1 MINLEQKF
9 NNDKKF
15 KRKVLF
21 EYKSFLTESILS
33 GDRCEDWQAFEHE
46 GISYDINLYVDD
58 ITKHP
63 KDAIYSTKVNNMGVP
78 ETDGENFYLIPQKYN
93 KKFKVKDLETGDIK
107 IWSVNKLLTEI
118 NRDRSEDWKPY
129 TALDWYEG
137 WTSWV

>member
-1 MINLEQKF
+1 
-9 NNDKKF
+9 
-15 KRKVLF
+15 
-21 EYKSFLTESILS
+21 
-33 GDRCEDWQAFEHE
+33 
-46 GISYDINLYVDD
+46 
-58 ITKHP
+58 
-63 KDAIYSTKVNNMGVP
+63 MGVP

-137 WTSWV
+137 WTSWCEGETYTLNLKGENLL